1 MPTRLYSFSMSLKF
15 NLLHCLVMD
24 IDLLA
29 KMIRDVVLEKDEV
42 ALPGLGVFVAEF
54 VPASFSDKGFT
65 INPPYKR
72 LTFRQEV
79 NAGDDTLIRMYAEAN
94 NIGEDAA
101 ARIVNDFLS
110 GLKDILMVRK
120 SVVFPELGKLRATR
134 ENNFFFIADENLDIY
149 PEGFGLEPVSLKT
162 HQEAVSEVAET
173 IAGLRSILEPET
185 ASGTDIASE
194 SETPPASETVLEA
207 DSAPESENAAEPEA
221 EPVVGAAA
229 ASGIALQTESED
241 EPMEVAEEGVSGDD
255 AEGESVVETGS
266 EAAEEAVEDAAGESA
281 EEAAGEAEDS
291 CAEGDAEQ
299 SGTNAEDTME
309 IAEETVEEFAEESAA
324 ETESEPAEETAAAE
338 EESAEEPAGESEEEP
353 AEDHAGE
360 DAAATSGPETE
371 NDFGLMPPLDIQI
384 EETDSDA
391 EAAPL
396 ADADLDVQSGRD
408 SETVGHEVLS
418 EILVI
423 EDNSKAME
431 DNAGEIEDNGEATGE
446 SSSAIGDDANTP
458 SRSSRFWKTF
468 RIIAVTLAVL
478 AILALAAFIILSRV
492 APDFID
498 RILYSPEELD
508 IVRQMTSGR

>member
-15 NLLHCLVMD
+15 NLLHYLVMD

-120 SVVFPELGKLRATR
+120 AVVFPELGKLRATR

-281 EEAAGEAEDS
+281 EEAEDS

-338 EESAEEPAGESEEEP
+338 EESAEEPAEEP
-353 AEDHAGE
+353 AAEA
-360 DAAATSGPETE
+360 AAATSGPEKD
-371 NDFGLMPPLDIQI
+371 NDFGIIPPLDIQI
-384 EETDSDA
+384 EETDPDA

-396 ADADLDVQSGRD
+396 ADADLALHPGQD
-408 SETVGHEVLS
+408 SEPVSQEFLS

-423 EDNSKAME
+423 EDN
-431 DNAGEIEDNGEATGE
+431 
-446 SSSAIGDDANTP
+446 ANEP

>member
-15 NLLHCLVMD
+15 NLLHYLVMD

-120 SVVFPELGKLRATR
+120 AVVFPELGKLRATR

-207 DSAPESENAAEPEA
+207 DSAPESENAAEPEV
-221 EPVVGAAA
+221 EPVVVAAA

-266 EAAEEAVEDAAGESA
+266 EAAEEAVGESA
-281 EEAAGEAEDS
+281 EEAAEQAAGEAEDS

-338 EESAEEPAGESEEEP
+338 EESAEEPAEEP
-353 AEDHAGE
+353 AAEA
-360 DAAATSGPETE
+360 AAATSGPEKD
-371 NDFGLMPPLDIQI
+371 NDFGIIPPLDIQI
-384 EETDSDA
+384 EETDPDA

-396 ADADLDVQSGRD
+396 ADADLALHPGQD
-408 SETVGHEVLS
+408 SEPVSQEFLS

-423 EDNSKAME
+423 EDN
-431 DNAGEIEDNGEATGE
+431 
-446 SSSAIGDDANTP
+446 ANEP

-508 IVRQMTSGR
+508 IVRQRTSGR

>member
-15 NLLHCLVMD
+15 NLLHYLVMD

-266 EAAEEAVEDAAGESA
+266 EAAEDAVGESA
-281 EEAAGEAEDS
+281 EQSAGEAEDS

-299 SGTNAEDTME
+299 SVTIAEDTME
-309 IAEETVEEFAEESAA
+309 IAEETAEESAEESAA

-338 EESAEEPAGESEEEP
+338 EESAEEPAEEP
-353 AEDHAGE
+353 AAEA
-360 DAAATSGPETE
+360 AAATSGPEKD
-371 NDFGLMPPLDIQI
+371 NDFGIIPPLDIQI
-384 EETDSDA
+384 EETDPDA

-396 ADADLDVQSGRD
+396 ADADLALHPGQD
-408 SETVGHEVLS
+408 SEPVSQEFLS

-423 EDNSKAME
+423 EDN
-431 DNAGEIEDNGEATGE
+431 
-446 SSSAIGDDANTP
+446 ANEP

-498 RILYSPEELD
+498 KILYSPEELD

>member
-15 NLLHCLVMD
+15 NLLHYLVMD

-120 SVVFPELGKLRATR
+120 AVVFPELGKLRATR

-266 EAAEEAVEDAAGESA
+266 EAAEEAVEEAAVESA

-338 EESAEEPAGESEEEP
+338 EESAEEPAEEP
-353 AEDHAGE
+353 AAEA
-360 DAAATSGPETE
+360 AAATSGPEKD
-371 NDFGLMPPLDIQI
+371 NDFGIIPPLDIQI
-384 EETDSDA
+384 EETDPDA

-396 ADADLDVQSGRD
+396 ADADLALHPGQD
-408 SETVGHEVLS
+408 SEPVSQEFLS

-423 EDNSKAME
+423 EDN
-431 DNAGEIEDNGEATGE
+431 
-446 SSSAIGDDANTP
+446 ANEP

>member
-1 MPTRLYSFSMSLKF
+1 
-15 NLLHCLVMD
+15 MD

-120 SVVFPELGKLRATR
+120 AVVFPELGKLRATR

-255 AEGESVVETGS
+255 AEGESVVGTGS
-266 EAAEEAVEDAAGESA
+266 EAAEEAAEEAVGESA
-281 EEAAGEAEDS
+281 EEAAGESEDS
-291 CAEGDAEQ
+291 CVEGDAEQ

-309 IAEETVEEFAEESAA
+309 IAEETAEESAEESAA

-338 EESAEEPAGESEEEP
+338 EESAEEPAEEP
-353 AEDHAGE
+353 AAEA
-360 DAAATSGPETE
+360 AAATSGPEKD
-371 NDFGLMPPLDIQI
+371 NDFGIIPPLDIQI
-384 EETDSDA
+384 EETDPDA

-396 ADADLDVQSGRD
+396 ADADLALHPGQD
-408 SETVGHEVLS
+408 SEPVSQEFLS

-423 EDNSKAME
+423 EDNGKAIE
-431 DNAGEIEDNGEATGE
+431 DNANE
-446 SSSAIGDDANTP
+446 P

-508 IVRQMTSGR
+508 IVRQMTSVR

>member
-15 NLLHCLVMD
+15 NLLHYLVMD

-120 SVVFPELGKLRATR
+120 AVVFPELGKLRATR

-221 EPVVGAAA
+221 EPVVVAAA

-309 IAEETVEEFAEESAA
+309 IAEETAEESAEESAA

-338 EESAEEPAGESEEEP
+338 EESAEEPAEEP
-353 AEDHAGE
+353 AAEA
-360 DAAATSGPETE
+360 AAATSGPEKD
-371 NDFGLMPPLDIQI
+371 NDFGIIPPLDIQI
-384 EETDSDA
+384 EETDPDA

-396 ADADLDVQSGRD
+396 ADADLALHPGQD
-408 SETVGHEVLS
+408 SEPVSQEFLS

-423 EDNSKAME
+423 EDN
-431 DNAGEIEDNGEATGE
+431 
-446 SSSAIGDDANTP
+446 ANEP

-508 IVRQMTSGR
+508 IVRQMTSVR

>member
-1 MPTRLYSFSMSLKF
+1 MPTWLYSFSISLKF
-15 NLLHCLVMD
+15 NLLHYLVMD

-79 NAGDDTLIRMYAEAN
+79 NAGDDTLVRMYAEAN

-120 SVVFPELGKLRATR
+120 AVVFPGLGKLRATR

-173 IAGLRSILEPET
+173 IAGLRSILEPEN
-185 ASGTDIASE
+185 APGNDI
-194 SETPPASETVLEA
+194 
-207 DSAPESENAAEPEA
+207 APESENVAEPEV
-221 EPVVGAAA
+221 EPVVVAAA
-229 ASGIALQTESED
+229 ASGVALQSVSED
-241 EPMEVAEEGVSGDD
+241 EPDIAFEIVPESSSEAVQEPACDTGNADGDSGAEEVRVDGLVEEGMSGDD
-255 AEGESVVETGS
+255 AEGESFVETGS
-266 EAAEEAVEDAAGESA
+266 EAAEQAAEQVA
-281 EEAAGEAEDS
+281 EEAADG

-324 ETESEPAEETAAAE
+324 ETELEPAEETAAAE
-338 EESAEEPAGESEEEP
+338 EESAEEPAEEP
-353 AEDHAGE
+353 AAEA
-360 DAAATSGPETE
+360 AAATSGPEKD
-371 NDFGLMPPLDIQI
+371 NDFGIIPPLDIQI
-384 EETDSDA
+384 EETDPDA

-396 ADADLDVQSGRD
+396 ADADLALHPGQD
-408 SETVGHEVLS
+408 SEPVSQEFLS

-423 EDNSKAME
+423 EDN
-431 DNAGEIEDNGEATGE
+431 
-446 SSSAIGDDANTP
+446 ANEP

-508 IVRQMTSGR
+508 IVRQMTSVR

>member
-15 NLLHCLVMD
+15 NLLHYLVMD

-120 SVVFPELGKLRATR
+120 AVVFPELGKLRATR

-207 DSAPESENAAEPEA
+207 DSAPESENAAEPEV
-221 EPVVGAAA
+221 EPVVVAAA

-266 EAAEEAVEDAAGESA
+266 EAAEEAAEDAVGESA
-281 EEAAGEAEDS
+281 EEAAEQAAGEAEDS

-338 EESAEEPAGESEEEP
+338 EESAEEPAEEP
-353 AEDHAGE
+353 AAEA
-360 DAAATSGPETE
+360 AAATSGPEKD
-371 NDFGLMPPLDIQI
+371 NDFGIIPPLDIQI
-384 EETDSDA
+384 EETDPDA

-396 ADADLDVQSGRD
+396 ADADLALHPGQD
-408 SETVGHEVLS
+408 SEPVSQEFLS

-423 EDNSKAME
+423 EDN
-431 DNAGEIEDNGEATGE
+431 
-446 SSSAIGDDANTP
+446 ANEP

-508 IVRQMTSGR
+508 IVRQMTSSR

>member
-1 MPTRLYSFSMSLKF
+1 MPIWLYSFSILLKF
-15 NLLHCLVMD
+15 NLLHYLVMD

-120 SVVFPELGKLRATR
+120 AVVFPELGKLRATR

-221 EPVVGAAA
+221 EPVVVAAA

-241 EPMEVAEEGVSGDD
+241 EPMEVAEEGVSGDA

-266 EAAEEAVEDAAGESA
+266 EPAEKAAEEAAGESA
-281 EEAAGEAEDS
+281 EQSAGEAEDG

-338 EESAEEPAGESEEEP
+338 EESAEEPVEEP
-353 AEDHAGE
+353 AAEA
-360 DAAATSGPETE
+360 AAATSGPEKD
-371 NDFGLMPPLDIQI
+371 NDFGIIPPLDIQI
-384 EETDSDA
+384 EETDPDA

-396 ADADLDVQSGRD
+396 ADADLALHPGQDSGPV
-408 SETVGHEVLS
+408 SQEFLS

-423 EDNSKAME
+423 EDN
-431 DNAGEIEDNGEATGE
+431 
-446 SSSAIGDDANTP
+446 ANEP

-508 IVRQMTSGR
+508 IVRQMTSVR

>member
-15 NLLHCLVMD
+15 NLLHYLVMD

-120 SVVFPELGKLRATR
+120 AVVFPELGKLRATR

-173 IAGLRSILEPET
+173 IAGLRSILEPKT

-309 IAEETVEEFAEESAA
+309 IAEETAEESAEESAA

-338 EESAEEPAGESEEEP
+338 EESAEEPAEEP
-353 AEDHAGE
+353 AAEA
-360 DAAATSGPETE
+360 AAATSGPEKD
-371 NDFGLMPPLDIQI
+371 NDFGIIPPLDIQI
-384 EETDSDA
+384 EETDPDA

-396 ADADLDVQSGRD
+396 ADADLALHPGQD
-408 SETVGHEVLS
+408 SEPVSQEFLS

-423 EDNSKAME
+423 EDN
-431 DNAGEIEDNGEATGE
+431 
-446 SSSAIGDDANTP
+446 ANEP

>member
-1 MPTRLYSFSMSLKF
+1 MPTWLYSFSILLKF
-15 NLLHCLVMD
+15 NLLHYLVMD

-221 EPVVGAAA
+221 EPVVVADA
-229 ASGIALQTESED
+229 ASGIALQSESED

-281 EEAAGEAEDS
+281 EESAEESAGEAEDS

-299 SGTNAEDTME
+299 SVTIAEDTME
-309 IAEETVEEFAEESAA
+309 IAEETAEESAEESAA

-338 EESAEEPAGESEEEP
+338 EESAEEPAEEP
-353 AEDHAGE
+353 AAEA
-360 DAAATSGPETE
+360 AAATSGPEKD
-371 NDFGLMPPLDIQI
+371 NDFGIIPPLDIQI
-384 EETDSDA
+384 EETDPDA

-396 ADADLDVQSGRD
+396 ADADLALHPGQD
-408 SETVGHEVLS
+408 SEPVSQEFLS

-423 EDNSKAME
+423 EDN
-431 DNAGEIEDNGEATGE
+431 
-446 SSSAIGDDANTP
+446 ANEP

-508 IVRQMTSGR
+508 IVRQMTTVR

>member
-15 NLLHCLVMD
+15 NLLHYLVMD

-120 SVVFPELGKLRATR
+120 AVVFPELGKLRATR

-173 IAGLRSILEPET
+173 IAGFRSILEPET

-207 DSAPESENAAEPEA
+207 DSAPESENAAEPEV
-221 EPVVGAAA
+221 EPVVVAAA

-266 EAAEEAVEDAAGESA
+266 EAAEEAAEDAVGESA
-281 EEAAGEAEDS
+281 EEAAEQAAGEAEDS

-338 EESAEEPAGESEEEP
+338 EESTEEP
-353 AEDHAGE
+353 AEDP
-360 DAAATSGPETE
+360 AAEAASATSGPEKD
-371 NDFGLMPPLDIQI
+371 NDFGIIPPLDIQI
-384 EETDSDA
+384 EETDPDA

-396 ADADLDVQSGRD
+396 ADADLALHPGQD
-408 SETVGHEVLS
+408 SEPVSQEFLS

-423 EDNSKAME
+423 EDN
-431 DNAGEIEDNGEATGE
+431 
-446 SSSAIGDDANTP
+446 ANEP

-508 IVRQMTSGR
+508 IVRQMTSVR

>member
-1 MPTRLYSFSMSLKF
+1 MPTRLYSFSISLKF
-15 NLLHCLVMD
+15 NLLHYLVMD

-120 SVVFPELGKLRATR
+120 AVVFPELGKLRATR

-221 EPVVGAAA
+221 EPVVVAAA

-309 IAEETVEEFAEESAA
+309 IAEETAEESAEESAA

-338 EESAEEPAGESEEEP
+338 EESAEEPAEEP
-353 AEDHAGE
+353 AAEA
-360 DAAATSGPETE
+360 AAATSGPEKD
-371 NDFGLMPPLDIQI
+371 NDFGIIPPLDIQI
-384 EETDSDA
+384 EETDPDA

-396 ADADLDVQSGRD
+396 ADADLALHPGQD
-408 SETVGHEVLS
+408 SEPVSQEFLS

-423 EDNSKAME
+423 EDN
-431 DNAGEIEDNGEATGE
+431 
-446 SSSAIGDDANTP
+446 ANEP

>member
-15 NLLHCLVMD
+15 NLLHYLVMD

-120 SVVFPELGKLRATR
+120 AVVFPELGKLRATR

-207 DSAPESENAAEPEA
+207 DSAPKSENAAEPEV
-221 EPVVGAAA
+221 EPVVVAAA
-229 ASGIALQTESED
+229 ASGIALQSESED
-241 EPMEVAEEGVSGDD
+241 EPMEVTEEGVSGDD

-266 EAAEEAVEDAAGESA
+266 ESAEKAA

-309 IAEETVEEFAEESAA
+309 IAEETAEESAEESAA

-338 EESAEEPAGESEEEP
+338 EESAEEPAEDP
-353 AEDHAGE
+353 AAE
-360 DAAATSGPETE
+360 AASATSGPEKD
-371 NDFGLMPPLDIQI
+371 NDFGIIPPLDIQI
-384 EETDSDA
+384 EETDPDA

-396 ADADLDVQSGRD
+396 ADADLALHPGQD
-408 SETVGHEVLS
+408 SEPVSQEFLS

-423 EDNSKAME
+423 EDN
-431 DNAGEIEDNGEATGE
+431 
-446 SSSAIGDDANTP
+446 ANEP

>member
-15 NLLHCLVMD
+15 NLLHYLVMD

-120 SVVFPELGKLRATR
+120 AVVFPELGKLRATR

-207 DSAPESENAAEPEA
+207 DSAPESENAAEPEV
-221 EPVVGAAA
+221 EPVVVAAA

-241 EPMEVAEEGVSGDD
+241 EPMEVEEEGVSGDD

-266 EAAEEAVEDAAGESA
+266 EAAEEAAEDAVGESA
-281 EEAAGEAEDS
+281 EEAAEQAAGEAEDS

-338 EESAEEPAGESEEEP
+338 EESTEEP
-353 AEDHAGE
+353 AEDP
-360 DAAATSGPETE
+360 AAEAASATSGPEKD
-371 NDFGLMPPLDIQI
+371 NDFGIIPPLDIQI
-384 EETDSDA
+384 EETDPDA

-396 ADADLDVQSGRD
+396 ADADLALHPGQD
-408 SETVGHEVLS
+408 SEPVSQEFLS

-423 EDNSKAME
+423 EDN
-431 DNAGEIEDNGEATGE
+431 
-446 SSSAIGDDANTP
+446 ANEP

-508 IVRQMTSGR
+508 IVRQMTSVR

>member
-15 NLLHCLVMD
+15 NLLHYLVMD

-101 ARIVNDFLS
+101 ARIVNDFLA

-207 DSAPESENAAEPEA
+207 DSAPESENAAEPEV
-221 EPVVGAAA
+221 EPVVVAAA

-266 EAAEEAVEDAAGESA
+266 EAAEEAAEDAAGESA
-281 EEAAGEAEDS
+281 EESAGEAEDS

-309 IAEETVEEFAEESAA
+309 IAEETAEESA
-324 ETESEPAEETAAAE
+324 EESAEETAAAE
-338 EESAEEPAGESEEEP
+338 EESAEEPAEEP
-353 AEDHAGE
+353 AAE
-360 DAAATSGPETE
+360 AASATSGPEKD
-371 NDFGLMPPLDIQI
+371 NDFGIIPPLDIQI
-384 EETDSDA
+384 EETDPDA

-396 ADADLDVQSGRD
+396 ADADLALHPGQD
-408 SETVGHEVLS
+408 SEPVSQEFLS

-423 EDNSKAME
+423 EDN
-431 DNAGEIEDNGEATGE
+431 
-446 SSSAIGDDANTP
+446 ANEP

-498 RILYSPEELD
+498 KILYSPEELD

>member
-15 NLLHCLVMD
+15 NLLHYLVMD

-120 SVVFPELGKLRATR
+120 AVVFPELGKLRATR

-194 SETPPASETVLEA
+194 SETPPALETVLEA

-266 EAAEEAVEDAAGESA
+266 EAAEEAVEDAAGEAAGESA
-281 EEAAGEAEDS
+281 EEAEDG

-309 IAEETVEEFAEESAA
+309 IAEETAEESAEESAA

-338 EESAEEPAGESEEEP
+338 EESAEEPAEEP
-353 AEDHAGE
+353 AAEA
-360 DAAATSGPETE
+360 AAATSGPEKD
-371 NDFGLMPPLDIQI
+371 NDFGIIPPLDIQI
-384 EETDSDA
+384 EETDPDA

-396 ADADLDVQSGRD
+396 ADADLALHPGQD
-408 SETVGHEVLS
+408 SEPVSQEFLS

-423 EDNSKAME
+423 EDN
-431 DNAGEIEDNGEATGE
+431 
-446 SSSAIGDDANTP
+446 ANEP

>member
-15 NLLHCLVMD
+15 NLLHYLVMD

-101 ARIVNDFLS
+101 ARIVNDFLA

-120 SVVFPELGKLRATR
+120 AVVFPELGKLRATR

-309 IAEETVEEFAEESAA
+309 IAEETAEESAEESAA

-338 EESAEEPAGESEEEP
+338 EESAEEPAEEP
-353 AEDHAGE
+353 AAEA
-360 DAAATSGPETE
+360 AAATSGPEKD
-371 NDFGLMPPLDIQI
+371 NDFGIIPPLDIQI
-384 EETDSDA
+384 EETDPDA

-396 ADADLDVQSGRD
+396 ADADLALHPGQD
-408 SETVGHEVLS
+408 SEPVSQEFLS

-423 EDNSKAME
+423 EDNGKAIE
-431 DNAGEIEDNGEATGE
+431 DNANE
-446 SSSAIGDDANTP
+446 P

>member
-15 NLLHCLVMD
+15 NLLHYLVMD

-266 EAAEEAVEDAAGESA
+266 EAAEDAVGESA
-281 EEAAGEAEDS
+281 EQSAGEAEDS

-309 IAEETVEEFAEESAA
+309 IAEETAEESAEESAA
-324 ETESEPAEETAAAE
+324 ETELEPAEETAAAE
-338 EESAEEPAGESEEEP
+338 EESAEEPAEEP
-353 AEDHAGE
+353 AAEA
-360 DAAATSGPETE
+360 AAATSGPEKD
-371 NDFGLMPPLDIQI
+371 NDFGIIPPLDIQI
-384 EETDSDA
+384 EETDPDA

-396 ADADLDVQSGRD
+396 ADADLALHPGQD
-408 SETVGHEVLS
+408 SEPVSQEFLS

-423 EDNSKAME
+423 EDN
-431 DNAGEIEDNGEATGE
+431 
-446 SSSAIGDDANTP
+446 ANEP

>member
-15 NLLHCLVMD
+15 NLLHYLVMD

-29 KMIRDVVLEKDEV
+29 KMIRDVVLENDEV

-120 SVVFPELGKLRATR
+120 AVVFPELGKLRATR

-207 DSAPESENAAEPEA
+207 DSAPESENAAEPEV
-221 EPVVGAAA
+221 EPVVVAAA

-281 EEAAGEAEDS
+281 EEAAEQAAGEAEDS

-309 IAEETVEEFAEESAA
+309 IAEETAEESAEESAA

-338 EESAEEPAGESEEEP
+338 EESAEEPAEEP
-353 AEDHAGE
+353 AAEA
-360 DAAATSGPETE
+360 AAATSGPEKD
-371 NDFGLMPPLDIQI
+371 NDFGIIPPLDIQI
-384 EETDSDA
+384 EETDPDA

-396 ADADLDVQSGRD
+396 ADADLALHPGQD
-408 SETVGHEVLS
+408 SEPVSQEFLS
-418 EILVI
+418 EIIVI

-431 DNAGEIEDNGEATGE
+431 ENANE
-446 SSSAIGDDANTP
+446 P

>member
-15 NLLHCLVMD
+15 NLLHYLVMD

-120 SVVFPELGKLRATR
+120 AVVFPELGKLRATR

-281 EEAAGEAEDS
+281 EEAAEQAAEQAADG

-309 IAEETVEEFAEESAA
+309 IAEETAEESAEESAA
-324 ETESEPAEETAAAE
+324 ETELEPAEETAAAE
-338 EESAEEPAGESEEEP
+338 EESAEEPAEEP
-353 AEDHAGE
+353 AAEA
-360 DAAATSGPETE
+360 AAATSGPEKD
-371 NDFGLMPPLDIQI
+371 NDFGIIPPLDIQI
-384 EETDSDA
+384 EETDPDA

-396 ADADLDVQSGRD
+396 ADADLALHPGQD
-408 SETVGHEVLS
+408 SEPVSQEFLS

-423 EDNSKAME
+423 EDN
-431 DNAGEIEDNGEATGE
+431 
-446 SSSAIGDDANTP
+446 ANEP

-498 RILYSPEELD
+498 KILYSPEELD

>member
-15 NLLHCLVMD
+15 NLLHYLVMD

-120 SVVFPELGKLRATR
+120 AVVFPELGKLRATR

-207 DSAPESENAAEPEA
+207 DSAPESENAAEPEV
-221 EPVVGAAA
+221 EPVVVAAA

-266 EAAEEAVEDAAGESA
+266 EAAEEAAEDAVGESA
-281 EEAAGEAEDS
+281 EEAAEQAAGEAEDS

-338 EESAEEPAGESEEEP
+338 EESTEEP
-353 AEDHAGE
+353 AEDP
-360 DAAATSGPETE
+360 AAEAASATSGPEKD
-371 NDFGLMPPLDIQI
+371 NDFGIIPPLDIQI
-384 EETDSDA
+384 EETDPDA

-396 ADADLDVQSGRD
+396 ADADLALHPGQD
-408 SETVGHEVLS
+408 SEPVSQEFLS

-423 EDNSKAME
+423 EDN
-431 DNAGEIEDNGEATGE
+431 
-446 SSSAIGDDANTP
+446 ANEP

-498 RILYSPEELD
+498 KILYSPEELD
-508 IVRQMTSGR
+508 IVRQMTTVR

>member
-15 NLLHCLVMD
+15 NLLHYLVMD

-120 SVVFPELGKLRATR
+120 AVVFPELGKLRATR

-241 EPMEVAEEGVSGDD
+241 EQIEVAEEGVSGDD
-255 AEGESVVETGS
+255 AE
-266 EAAEEAVEDAAGESA
+266 GESA

-309 IAEETVEEFAEESAA
+309 IAEETAEESAEESAA

-338 EESAEEPAGESEEEP
+338 EESAEEPAEEP
-353 AEDHAGE
+353 AAEA
-360 DAAATSGPETE
+360 AAATSGPEKD
-371 NDFGLMPPLDIQI
+371 NDFGIIPPLDIQI
-384 EETDSDA
+384 EETDPDA

-396 ADADLDVQSGRD
+396 ADADLALHPGQD
-408 SETVGHEVLS
+408 SEPVSQEFLS

-423 EDNSKAME
+423 EDN
-431 DNAGEIEDNGEATGE
+431 
-446 SSSAIGDDANTP
+446 ANEP

-508 IVRQMTSGR
+508 IVRQMTSVR

>member
-15 NLLHCLVMD
+15 NLLHYLVMD

-120 SVVFPELGKLRATR
+120 AVVFPELGKLRATR

-207 DSAPESENAAEPEA
+207 DSAPESENAAEPEV
-221 EPVVGAAA
+221 EPVVVADA
-229 ASGIALQTESED
+229 ASGIALQSESED

-281 EEAAGEAEDS
+281 EEAAEQAAGEAEDS

-338 EESAEEPAGESEEEP
+338 EESAEEPAEEP
-353 AEDHAGE
+353 AAEA
-360 DAAATSGPETE
+360 AAATSGPEKD
-371 NDFGLMPPLDIQI
+371 NDFGIIPPLDIQI

-396 ADADLDVQSGRD
+396 ADAGLALHPGQD
-408 SETVGHEVLS
+408 SEPVSQEFLS

-423 EDNSKAME
+423 EDN
-431 DNAGEIEDNGEATGE
+431 
-446 SSSAIGDDANTP
+446 ANEP

>member
-15 NLLHCLVMD
+15 NLLHYLVMD

-120 SVVFPELGKLRATR
+120 AVVFPELGKLRATR

-241 EPMEVAEEGVSGDD
+241 EPIEVAEEGVSGDD

-309 IAEETVEEFAEESAA
+309 IAEETAEESAEESAA

-338 EESAEEPAGESEEEP
+338 EESAEEPAEEP
-353 AEDHAGE
+353 AAEA
-360 DAAATSGPETE
+360 AAATSGPEKD
-371 NDFGLMPPLDIQI
+371 NDFGIIPPLDIQI
-384 EETDSDA
+384 EETDPDA

-396 ADADLDVQSGRD
+396 ADADLALHPGQD
-408 SETVGHEVLS
+408 SEPVSQEFLS

-423 EDNSKAME
+423 EDN
-431 DNAGEIEDNGEATGE
+431 
-446 SSSAIGDDANTP
+446 ANEP

-498 RILYSPEELD
+498 KILYSPEGLD

>member
-15 NLLHCLVMD
+15 NLLHYLVMD

-120 SVVFPELGKLRATR
+120 AVVFPELGKLRATR

-309 IAEETVEEFAEESAA
+309 IAEETAEESAEESAA

-338 EESAEEPAGESEEEP
+338 EESAEEPAEEP
-353 AEDHAGE
+353 AAEA
-360 DAAATSGPETE
+360 AAATSGPEKD
-371 NDFGLMPPLDIQI
+371 NDFGIIPPLDIQI
-384 EETDSDA
+384 EETDPDA

-396 ADADLDVQSGRD
+396 ADADLALHPGQD
-408 SETVGHEVLS
+408 SEPVSQEFLS

-423 EDNSKAME
+423 EDN
-431 DNAGEIEDNGEATGE
+431 
-446 SSSAIGDDANTP
+446 ANEP

-508 IVRQMTSGR
+508 IVRPMTSGR

>member
-15 NLLHCLVMD
+15 NLLHYLVMD

-120 SVVFPELGKLRATR
+120 AVVFPELGKLRATR

-207 DSAPESENAAEPEA
+207 DSAPESENAAEPEV

-281 EEAAGEAEDS
+281 EEAAEQAAGEAEDS

-309 IAEETVEEFAEESAA
+309 IAEETAEESAEESAA

-338 EESAEEPAGESEEEP
+338 EESAEEPAEEP
-353 AEDHAGE
+353 AAEA
-360 DAAATSGPETE
+360 AAATSGPEKD
-371 NDFGLMPPLDIQI
+371 NDFGIIPPLDIQI
-384 EETDSDA
+384 EETDPDA

-396 ADADLDVQSGRD
+396 ADADLALHPGQDSGP
-408 SETVGHEVLS
+408 VGQEFLS

-423 EDNSKAME
+423 EDN
-431 DNAGEIEDNGEATGE
+431 
-446 SSSAIGDDANTP
+446 ANEP

>member
-1 MPTRLYSFSMSLKF
+1 MPIWLYSFSILLKF
-15 NLLHCLVMD
+15 NLLHYLVMD

-120 SVVFPELGKLRATR
+120 AVVFPELGKLRATR

-207 DSAPESENAAEPEA
+207 DSAPESENAAEPEV
-221 EPVVGAAA
+221 EPVVVAAA

-266 EAAEEAVEDAAGESA
+266 EAAGESA
-281 EEAAGEAEDS
+281 EESAEEAEDS

-309 IAEETVEEFAEESAA
+309 IAEETAEESAEESAA

-338 EESAEEPAGESEEEP
+338 EESAEEPAEEP
-353 AEDHAGE
+353 AAEA
-360 DAAATSGPETE
+360 AAATSGPEKD
-371 NDFGLMPPLDIQI
+371 NDFGIIPPLDIQI
-384 EETDSDA
+384 EETDPDA

-396 ADADLDVQSGRD
+396 ADADLALHPGQD
-408 SETVGHEVLS
+408 SEPVSQEFLS

-423 EDNSKAME
+423 EDN
-431 DNAGEIEDNGEATGE
+431 
-446 SSSAIGDDANTP
+446 ANEP

-508 IVRQMTSGR
+508 IVRQMTSVR

>member
-1 MPTRLYSFSMSLKF
+1 MPTWLYSFSILLKF
-15 NLLHCLVMD
+15 NLLHYLVMD

-72 LTFRQEV
+72 LSFRQEDE
-79 NAGDDTLIRMYAEAN
+79 AGDDTLVRMYAEAN

-101 ARIVNDFLS
+101 ARIVKDFLS

-120 SVVFPELGKLRATR
+120 AVVFPELGKLRATR

-149 PEGFGLEPVSLKT
+149 PDGFGLEPVSLKT

-173 IAGLRSILEPET
+173 IAGLRSILEPEN
-185 ASGTDIASE
+185 APGNDI
-194 SETPPASETVLEA
+194 
-207 DSAPESENAAEPEA
+207 APESENVAEPEV
-221 EPVVGAAA
+221 EPVVVAAA
-229 ASGIALQTESED
+229 ASGVALQSVSED
-241 EPMEVAEEGVSGDD
+241 EPDIAFEIVPESSSEAVQEPACDTGNADGDSGAEEVRVDGQVEEGVSGDD

-266 EAAEEAVEDAAGESA
+266 EAAEQAA
-281 EEAAGEAEDS
+281 EAAADG

-309 IAEETVEEFAEESAA
+309 IAEETAEESAEESAA

-338 EESAEEPAGESEEEP
+338 EESAEEPAEEP
-353 AEDHAGE
+353 AAEA
-360 DAAATSGPETE
+360 AAATSGPEKD
-371 NDFGLMPPLDIQI
+371 NDFGIIPPLDIQI
-384 EETDSDA
+384 EETDPDA

-396 ADADLDVQSGRD
+396 ADADLALHPGQD
-408 SETVGHEVLS
+408 SEPVSQEFLS

-423 EDNSKAME
+423 EDN
-431 DNAGEIEDNGEATGE
+431 
-446 SSSAIGDDANTP
+446 ANEP

>member
-1 MPTRLYSFSMSLKF
+1 
-15 NLLHCLVMD
+15 MD

-120 SVVFPELGKLRATR
+120 AVVFPELGKLRATR

-173 IAGLRSILEPET
+173 IAGLRSILEPEN
-185 ASGTDIASE
+185 APGNDI
-194 SETPPASETVLEA
+194 
-207 DSAPESENAAEPEA
+207 APESENVAEPEV
-221 EPVVGAAA
+221 EPVVVAAA
-229 ASGIALQTESED
+229 ASGVALQSMSED
-241 EPMEVAEEGVSGDD
+241 EPDIAFEIVPESSSEAVKEPACDTGNADGDSGAEEVRVDGQVEEGMSGDA

-266 EAAEEAVEDAAGESA
+266 EAAGESAEESA
-281 EEAAGEAEDS
+281 EEAADS

-309 IAEETVEEFAEESAA
+309 IAEETAEESAEESAA

-338 EESAEEPAGESEEEP
+338 EESAEEPAEEP
-353 AEDHAGE
+353 AAE
-360 DAAATSGPETE
+360 AASATSGPEKD
-371 NDFGLMPPLDIQI
+371 NDFGIIPPLDIQI
-384 EETDSDA
+384 EETDPDA

-396 ADADLDVQSGRD
+396 ADADLALHPGQD
-408 SETVGHEVLS
+408 SEPVSQEFLS

-423 EDNSKAME
+423 EDN
-431 DNAGEIEDNGEATGE
+431 
-446 SSSAIGDDANTP
+446 ANEP

-508 IVRQMTSGR
+508 IVRQMTTVR

>member
-1 MPTRLYSFSMSLKF
+1 MPTWLYSFSILLKF
-15 NLLHCLVMD
+15 NLLHYLVMD

-120 SVVFPELGKLRATR
+120 AVVFPELGKLRATR

-173 IAGLRSILEPET
+173 MAGLRSILEPDN
-185 ASGTDIASE
+185 ASGTDIAPE
-194 SETPPASETVLEA
+194 SETPPAPETAPESESVPASETVLEA
-207 DSAPESENAAEPEA
+207 DSAPESENAAEPEV
-221 EPVVGAAA
+221 EPVVVAAA

-281 EEAAGEAEDS
+281 EEAAEQAAEQAADG

-309 IAEETVEEFAEESAA
+309 IAEETAEESAEESAA

-338 EESAEEPAGESEEEP
+338 EESAEEPAEEP
-353 AEDHAGE
+353 AAEA
-360 DAAATSGPETE
+360 AAATSGPEKD
-371 NDFGLMPPLDIQI
+371 NDFGIIPPLDIQI
-384 EETDSDA
+384 EETDPDA

-396 ADADLDVQSGRD
+396 ADADLALHPGQD
-408 SETVGHEVLS
+408 SEPVSQEFLS

-423 EDNSKAME
+423 EDN
-431 DNAGEIEDNGEATGE
+431 
-446 SSSAIGDDANTP
+446 ANEP

-508 IVRQMTSGR
+508 IVRQMTSVR

>member
-1 MPTRLYSFSMSLKF
+1 
-15 NLLHCLVMD
+15 MD

-120 SVVFPELGKLRATR
+120 AVVFPELGKLRATR

-207 DSAPESENAAEPEA
+207 DSAPESENAAEPEV
-221 EPVVGAAA
+221 EPVVVAAA

-266 EAAEEAVEDAAGESA
+266 EAAEEAAEDAAGESA
-281 EEAAGEAEDS
+281 EQFAGEAEDS

-309 IAEETVEEFAEESAA
+309 IAEETAEESAEESAA

-338 EESAEEPAGESEEEP
+338 EESAEEPAEEP
-353 AEDHAGE
+353 AAEA
-360 DAAATSGPETE
+360 AAATSGPEKD
-371 NDFGLMPPLDIQI
+371 NDFGIIPPLDIQI
-384 EETDSDA
+384 EETDPDA

-396 ADADLDVQSGRD
+396 ADADLALHPGQD
-408 SETVGHEVLS
+408 SEPVSQEFLS

-423 EDNSKAME
+423 EDN
-431 DNAGEIEDNGEATGE
+431 
-446 SSSAIGDDANTP
+446 ANEP

-508 IVRQMTSGR
+508 IVRQMTSVR

>member
-1 MPTRLYSFSMSLKF
+1 MPTRLYSFSISLKF
-15 NLLHCLVMD
+15 NLLHYLVMD

-281 EEAAGEAEDS
+281 EEAAEQAADG

-309 IAEETVEEFAEESAA
+309 IAEETAEESAEESAA

-338 EESAEEPAGESEEEP
+338 EESAEEPAEEP
-353 AEDHAGE
+353 AAEA
-360 DAAATSGPETE
+360 AAATSGPEKD
-371 NDFGLMPPLDIQI
+371 NDFGIIPPLDIQI
-384 EETDSDA
+384 EETDPDA

-396 ADADLDVQSGRD
+396 ADADLALHPGQD
-408 SETVGHEVLS
+408 SEPVSQEFLS

-423 EDNSKAME
+423 EDN
-431 DNAGEIEDNGEATGE
+431 
-446 SSSAIGDDANTP
+446 ANEP

>member
-15 NLLHCLVMD
+15 NLLHYLVMD

-120 SVVFPELGKLRATR
+120 AVVFPELGKLRATR

-281 EEAAGEAEDS
+281 EEAAEQSAGEPEDG

-299 SGTNAEDTME
+299 SGTNAEDAME

-338 EESAEEPAGESEEEP
+338 EESAEEPAEEP
-353 AEDHAGE
+353 AAEA
-360 DAAATSGPETE
+360 AAATSGPEKD
-371 NDFGLMPPLDIQI
+371 NDFGIIPPLDIQI
-384 EETDSDA
+384 EETDPDA

-396 ADADLDVQSGRD
+396 ADADLALHPGQD
-408 SETVGHEVLS
+408 SEPVSQEFLS

-423 EDNSKAME
+423 EDN
-431 DNAGEIEDNGEATGE
+431 
-446 SSSAIGDDANTP
+446 ANEP

-508 IVRQMTSGR
+508 IVRQMTSVR

>member
-1 MPTRLYSFSMSLKF
+1 MPIWLYSFSILLKF
-15 NLLHCLVMD
+15 NLLHYLVMD

-120 SVVFPELGKLRATR
+120 AVVFPELGKLRATR

-207 DSAPESENAAEPEA
+207 DSAPESENAAEPEV
-221 EPVVGAAA
+221 EPVVVAAA

-266 EAAEEAVEDAAGESA
+266 EAAEEAAEDAVGESA
-281 EEAAGEAEDS
+281 EEAAEQAAGEAEDS

-338 EESAEEPAGESEEEP
+338 EESTEEP
-353 AEDHAGE
+353 AEDP
-360 DAAATSGPETE
+360 AAEAASATSGPEKD
-371 NDFGLMPPLDIQI
+371 NDFGIIPPLDIQI
-384 EETDSDA
+384 EETDPDA

-396 ADADLDVQSGRD
+396 ADADLALHPGQD
-408 SETVGHEVLS
+408 SEPVSQEFLS

-423 EDNSKAME
+423 EDN
-431 DNAGEIEDNGEATGE
+431 
-446 SSSAIGDDANTP
+446 ANEP

-508 IVRQMTSGR
+508 IVRQMTSVR

>member
-15 NLLHCLVMD
+15 NLLHYLVMD

-120 SVVFPELGKLRATR
+120 AVVFPELGKLRATR

-173 IAGLRSILEPET
+173 IAGLRSILEPGT

-207 DSAPESENAAEPEA
+207 DSAPESENAAEPEV
-221 EPVVGAAA
+221 EPVVVAAA

-281 EEAAGEAEDS
+281 EEAAEQAADG

-299 SGTNAEDTME
+299 SGANAEEAME
-309 IAEETVEEFAEESAA
+309 IAEDTVDENAEESAA
-324 ETESEPAEETAAAE
+324 EIEPEPVEETAAAE
-338 EESAEEPAGESEEEP
+338 EESAEEPAEEP
-353 AEDHAGE
+353 AAEA
-360 DAAATSGPETE
+360 AAATSGPEKD
-371 NDFGLMPPLDIQI
+371 NDFGIIPPLDIQI
-384 EETDSDA
+384 EETDPDA

-396 ADADLDVQSGRD
+396 ADADLALHPGQD
-408 SETVGHEVLS
+408 SEPVSQEFLS

-423 EDNSKAME
+423 EDN
-431 DNAGEIEDNGEATGE
+431 
-446 SSSAIGDDANTP
+446 ANEP

-508 IVRQMTSGR
+508 IVRQMTSVR

>member
-15 NLLHCLVMD
+15 NLLHYLVMD

-29 KMIRDVVLEKDEV
+29 KMIRDVVLEKNEV

-72 LTFRQEV
+72 LTFRQEG

-120 SVVFPELGKLRATR
+120 AVVFPELGKLRATR

-338 EESAEEPAGESEEEP
+338 EESAEEPAEEP
-353 AEDHAGE
+353 AAEA
-360 DAAATSGPETE
+360 AAATSGPEKD
-371 NDFGLMPPLDIQI
+371 NDFGIIPPLDIQI
-384 EETDSDA
+384 EETDPDA

-396 ADADLDVQSGRD
+396 ADADLALHPGQD
-408 SETVGHEVLS
+408 SEPVSQEFLS

-423 EDNSKAME
+423 EDN
-431 DNAGEIEDNGEATGE
+431 
-446 SSSAIGDDANTP
+446 ANEP

-508 IVRQMTSGR
+508 IVRQMTSVR